1 MATKTNA
8 RHKRIGIWLRV
19 STEEQV
25 EGESPKH
32 HEERAR
38 AFAKAKEWKVVEVY
52 RLDAV
57 SGKSVRDHPEAR
69 RMLEDVK
76 RGHIEAL
83 VFSKLAR
90 LARNTRELLEFSDE
104 FQAHGADLIS
114 LQESIDTGSPAGRLF
129 FTIVAAMAQWERE
142 EIGERVAAS
151 VPIRAKLGKN
161 TGGQAVIRVKL
172 SIP

>member
-1 MATKTNA
+1 MAAKTRA
-8 RHKRIGIWLRV
+8 RRKRIGIWLRV

-25 EGESPKH
+25 EGESPRH

-38 AFAKAKEWKVVEVY
+38 AFAKAKNWRVVEVY

-57 SGKSVRDHPEAR
+57 SGRSVRDHPEAH
-69 RMLEDVK
+69 RMLEDVA

-104 FQAHGADLIS
+104 FQEHGADLIS
-114 LQESIDTGSPAGRLF
+114 LQER
-129 FTIVAAMAQWERE
+129 R
-142 EIGERVAAS
+142 R
-151 VPIRAKLGKN
+151 
-161 TGGQAVIRVKL
+161 
-172 SIP
+172 